1 MTPDPKTFDELAQNV
16 LRGYLRSAV
25 IIDDQWPETVVGEA
39 VVDEIDESTFVASE
53 IPDGV
58 GMEEIGDP
66 AEDMPPPRPADNPED
81 ARLLA
86 DLQRALLQEGLLA
99 CGFRYTH
106 QDRKVAVA
114 LARRADVVVLDWH
127 LVDDDGAD
135 ALAILEELRRDN
147 ELRFVFIFTG
157 HGRIQEVREALK
169 NRFGRASVVS
179 ETGEADL
186 RITNLV
192 IAIRNKKGLAEE
204 TPGYIVEPGDLLAV
218 ALRALVSNYDGL
230 VQLAM
235 LELTQLHRRQLPA
248 ILERIDNS
256 IDTAVLLEAGDES
269 SPVGQGGAFLSVLVD
284 EWRAH
289 LEQEHSMLRVLG
301 SGGRQL
307 FGAQLAERLGEVSGI
322 DLEMAL
328 ERSGVKAAKALAN
341 QGSRG
346 QLKRWLAE
354 GCKGS
359 GPVVQGVTLN
369 KDQRPLAGWGVLGAI
384 PGAVEEESAMPL
396 LRLDAFFHQQFERPD
411 ELTQGTIVAVHQTGP
426 GHNDYFL
433 CITPACD
440 AVRPPQP
447 LEGRSHLFTFLRATP
462 IIPES
467 LFVAKS
473 KKPAYCVVEHDERLL
488 CLEINLKD
496 KFILAIADREFENDT
511 VQGRLTLGSSV
522 LVASVE
528 LRLVAQLRA
537 EHALSITA
545 AAAADASRVGV
556 NRVELVRRRLS

>member
-1 MTPDPKTFDELAQNV
+1 MTLEPETYDDLAQSV
-16 LRGYLRSAV
+16 LRDYLRSAV
-25 IIDDQWPETVVGEA
+25 IIDDQWPETVGGEA
-39 VVDEIDESTFVASE
+39 DVDELDESMLVTDE
-53 IPDGV
+53 IPDDV
-58 GMEEIGDP
+58 GIENVGDP
-66 AEDMPPPRPADNPED
+66 ARDIPPPRPADNPKD

-106 QDRKVAVA
+106 QNRKVAVA
-114 LARRADVVVLDWH
+114 LARRADIVVLDWH

-135 ALAILEELRRDN
+135 ALAILEELRDN
-147 ELRFVFIFTG
+147 ELRFVCIFTG
-157 HGRIQEVREALK
+157 HGRIQEVRQALEDRLGK
-169 NRFGRASVVS
+169 ASGTLKA
-179 ETGEADL
+179 EGPDL
-186 RITNLV
+186 RIGNLV

-204 TPGYIVEPGDLLAV
+204 APGLTVEPGKMLAE
-218 ALRALVSNYDGL
+218 ALRGLVSNYNGL

-235 LELTQLHRRQLPA
+235 LELTQQHRRQLPA
-248 ILERIDNS
+248 ILKRIDKS

-289 LEQEHSMLRVLG
+289 LEQEHSKLRVLG
-301 SGGRQL
+301 AGGRQL
-307 FGAQLAERLGEVSGI
+307 FGAQLARRLGELSETDV
-322 DLEMAL
+322 EAAL
-328 ERSGVKAAKALAN
+328 ERTGVKAAKALA
-341 QGSRG
+341 SRDTRG
-346 QLKRWLAE
+346 QLQEWLAG
-354 GCKGS
+354 GCKGTV
-359 GPVVQGVTLN
+359 PVAPDVTLG
-369 KDQRPLAGWGVLGAI
+369 KAKRPLASWGVLQASL
-384 PGAVEEESAMPL
+384 GAVKEESTAPL
-396 LRLDAFFHQQFERPD
+396 LRLDALFHQQFEPPD
-411 ELTQGTIVAVHQTGP
+411 KLTQGAVVAVHQAGP
-426 GHNDYFL
+426 DHNDYYL

-467 LFVAKS
+467 LFAAKS

-488 CLEINLKD
+488 CLEINLKE
-496 KFILAIADREFENDT
+496 KFILAIAARKFENET

-528 LRLVAQLRA
+528 LCFVAQLRA

-556 NRVELVRRRLS
+556 NRVELVRSRLS